1 LKVVAKG
8 LADTVEFIYLLYL
21 ASAIVVLKLLAS
33 CRWNCGL
40 DKLSTILEMKI
51 WLAQEVIAAG
61 SRESSEDLRS
71 WRKPSS
77 KVLFL
82 CM

>member
-1 LKVVAKG
+1 VVAKG
-8 LADTVEFIYLLYL
+8 FADTVEFFYLLYL
-21 ASAIVVLKLLAS
+21 ASAIVVLKLVSS

-51 WLAQEVIAAG
+51 WPAQEVMAAG
-61 SRESSEDLRS
+61 SSELSEDLRS

-77 KVLFL
+77 EILFL
-82 CM
+82 YM